1 MNKVYGITISK
12 KDNNKKTKKNP
23 QKTIVFLRTFGES
36 IVQLTAMNPVNMPG
50 MEVSRVSATII
61 GPTQVQWYTFIMQ
74 W

>member
-12 KDNNKKTKKNP
+12 KQQKNKQKTK

-61 GPTQVQWYTFIMQ
+61 GPTQVQWYNFNMQ